1 MHYHLLLSRCLA
13 ASTRRLYLY
22 SAHTPRKL
30 VTNVSYERI
39 TPLMAPR
46 RKRTAA
52 ARANTPEPV
61 SAGPAIVSSPEE
73 AQALIRRFST
83 RKKRK
88 VVYTEEVVAEGD
100 DAEDVENDAGFESP
114 LTELDDEAAAEEVVP
129 KKKRTRRKK
138 DIEPV
143 VYDIPPVE
151 TKTTTF
157 KGRLGYACLNT
168 VLRALKPEPV
178 FCSRTLRIDT
188 ILKPEFG
195 MDYCKELGRRNA
207 ADLARLIQWNEE
219 NHIKFLRVSSEM
231 FPFASHDK
239 YGYTLEY
246 AEKELKAAGDLAKRY
261 GHRLTSHP
269 GQFTQLGS
277 PRDVVVDAAIRDLDY
292 HCQMFRYMGLDQDSV
307 MIIHMGGIFGD
318 KQATIERFKEVY
330 RTRLTDEMRARLVLE
345 NDEMCYNADDLLPV
359 SEELNI
365 PLVFDYHHNWIYPSE
380 LPIPELIERI
390 NAVWHRKGIKPKQ
403 HLSSPC
409 PGAETVM
416 EKRKHAD
423 RCYELPPELPDDMDL
438 MIEAK
443 DKEQAVFHL
452 YRIYN
457 LHPVVY
463 ENLRPEKPATPF
475 PRMLKAQAAEAA
487 ANGEGEGDAGAA
499 TPRTRRTRSRT
510 KVEEAPDALEVLET
524 GVAEESKDLPD
535 TAEIGDEISAHAST
549 PGAPQAA
556 TKSPRKRTRKRALMR
571 VEVEASESV
580 QVEETVIPA
589 SPCAEP
595 APMPKKASRKRKAKG
610 SQ

>member
-1 MHYHLLLSRCLA
+1 MNHHLLSSSRFT
-13 ASTRRLYLY
+13 ASLRRLLV
-22 SAHTPRKL
+22 AHTPRKSL
-30 VTNVSYERI
+30 VNSTVQTRP
-39 TPLMAPR
+39 TVTMPK
-46 RKRTAA
+46 RKRNTVPKPS
-52 ARANTPEPV
+52 TPEPIV
-61 SAGPAIVSSPEE
+61 TGPALVSSPEE
-73 AQALIRRFST
+73 AREFLRRMSA

-88 VVYTEEVVAEGD
+88 VVYTEEQVGEDELDGAGEAKD
-100 DAEDVENDAGFESP
+100 DGGFESP
-114 LTELDDEAAAEEVVP
+114 LTELDDDPPVEEETP

-138 DIEPV
+138 NAEPV
-143 VYDIPPVE
+143 IYDIPPVE
-151 TKTTTF
+151 TKPSTF

-168 VLRALKPEPV
+168 VLRAMKPEPI

-207 ADLARLIQWNEE
+207 EDLARLIEWNEQ
-219 NHIKFLRVSSEM
+219 NHIRFLRVSSEM

-246 AEKELKAAGDLAKRY
+246 AEKELKAAGYLAKKY
-261 GHRLTSHP
+261 GHRLTTHP

-277 PRDVVVDAAIRDLDY
+277 PRDVVVDAAIRDLEY
-292 HCQMFRYMGLDQDSV
+292 HCSMFRYMGLDQDSV
-307 MIIHMGGIFGD
+307 MIIHMGGMFGD

-359 SEELNI
+359 CEELDI
-365 PLVFDYHHNWIYPSE
+365 PIVFDYHHNWIFPSE

-390 NAVWHRKGIKPKQ
+390 NAIWHRKGIKPKQ

-457 LHPVVY
+457 LHPVIH
-463 ENLRPEKPATPF
+463 ENLRPEKPAKPF
-475 PRMLKAQAAEAA
+475 PRMLKEEAA
-487 ANGEGEGDAGAA
+487 AAG
-499 TPRTRRTRSRT
+499 TDSPSTRRTRKRT
-510 KVEEAPDALEVLET
+510 KLEEVPDTLEVLET
-524 GVAEESKDLPD
+524 GVAEEPKDLED
-535 TAEIGDEISAHAST
+535 TADLDEVVRSEDAVAAE
-549 PGAPQAA
+549 APAKP
-556 TKSPRKRTRKRALMR
+556 TKSARKKAPKRKRTKLEVEEDNSVKAEDLAVVLPVAAAVAEELATKPKRAR
-571 VEVEASESV
+571 K
-580 QVEETVIPA
+580 
-589 SPCAEP
+589 
-595 APMPKKASRKRKAKG
+595 KKASAAAAD
-610 SQ
+610 S